1 MGYLLLYNLEKE
13 KSSFPTFGLL
23 TCTKSSL
30 SWRVTGY
37 GLWSKL
43 RDFLSTGRNPRFVG
57 QRPQEATGAQ
67 GTTGHWSLC
76 QG

>member
-1 MGYLLLYNLEKE
+1 MGYLLLNNLEKD
-13 KSSFPTFGLL
+13 KFIPTFGLF

-30 SWRVTGY
+30 SWHVTGY
-37 GLWSKL
+37 GLWVQL
-43 RDFLSTGRNPRFVG
+43 RIFLSTGRDPRFVG
-57 QRPQEATGAQ
+57 QRPQEATRAQ